1 VVYSSFA
8 KVVALVGVGGR
19 IFYAIIF
26 CMEALYVLLIFIFLA
41 IIVQNN
47 ERSRKKIKAKIV
59 TQDTLSQVTAASQQ
73 NTQDVSPPVISQDSV
88 PDITQILEP
97 KYARYFIFPRSL
109 LSLVFFQTI
118 VMFGGL
124 FVIQTFYKQ
133 LTAIL
138 IMGIIAW
145 PILLLFF
152 LVVNKLA
159 KNKYQKSK
167 PQVNMIDTGDRY
179 LKLIRVMRLIIL
191 FVGGY
196 ISFNGIMLI
205 LLGGDLLSPFPFIFW
220 TVLSVFGLQRLRDN
234 LISKHEPNDN
244 NDNKGRI
251 LAILY
256 LTVGLPIISF
266 VCIFL
271 VFVLFDGI

>member
-1 VVYSSFA
+1 
-8 KVVALVGVGGR
+8 
-19 IFYAIIF
+19 
-26 CMEALYVLLIFIFLA
+26 MEALYVLLIFIFLA